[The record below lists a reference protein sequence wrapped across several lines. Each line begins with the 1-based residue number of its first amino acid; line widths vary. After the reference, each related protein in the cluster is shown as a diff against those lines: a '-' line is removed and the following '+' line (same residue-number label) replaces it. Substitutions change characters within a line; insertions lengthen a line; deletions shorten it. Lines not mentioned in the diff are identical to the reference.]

1 MWDNAHPA
9 NGELR
14 EFIPQDRNAEKILMA
29 NCELLLQCP
38 FFNDRM
44 ANMPVS
50 SACIKEVYCRTD
62 SSSCARY
69 LVAHALGRERV
80 PPDLFPSE
88 MKRSKRIIARG

>member
-1 MWDNAHPA
+1 MWENTHLAK
-9 NGELR
+9 GKLR
-14 EFIPQDRNAEKILMA
+14 EFFPQDRTVESILMA

-38 FFNDRM
+38 FFSDRM

-50 SACIKEVYCRTD
+50 SAAIKEVYCRTD

-69 LVAHALGRERV
+69 LVAQALGREQV

-88 MKRSKRIIARG
+88 MKRAKRIITRG